1 MSRGYLLSFQ
11 LQDTAINLVAVVA
24 GSETPKAPGEAVT
37 FLVRVR
43 NSGVGRQTYVA
54 PGAALTVLVTILSR
68 PSDDT
73 ELTGAGVN
81 LPAGWTARNV
91 NGMTHMLVLE
101 YRGGAEGTLLDL
113 SAPIDLPVKLLCG
126 SATGVVPVS
135 VQVDADQAIW
145 ETDEGDNTTNAVFMI
160 VSSFLHRS
168 SACGNKRS
176 TSRRS
181 AD

>member
-1 MSRGYLLSFQ
+1 MQ
-11 LQDTAINLVAVVA
+11 ETAINLVATVA
-24 GSETPKAPGEAVT
+24 GSETPKAPGEAAT
-37 FLVRVR
+37 FLVRVL
-43 NSGVGRQTYVA
+43 NSGAGRQTYVA

-73 ELTGAGVN
+73 ELTGAGVT
-81 LPAGWTARNV
+81 LPAGWTMRNV

-101 YRGGAEGTLLDL
+101 YRGGAEGALLDL

-135 VQVDADQAIW
+135 VQVDADQAVW
-145 ETDEGDNTTNAVFMI
+145 ENNEGDNGVNTVFMI
-160 VSSFLHRS
+160 VSSFLHRN
-168 SACGNKRS
+168 SACGNTRS
-176 TSRRS
+176 TSQRS